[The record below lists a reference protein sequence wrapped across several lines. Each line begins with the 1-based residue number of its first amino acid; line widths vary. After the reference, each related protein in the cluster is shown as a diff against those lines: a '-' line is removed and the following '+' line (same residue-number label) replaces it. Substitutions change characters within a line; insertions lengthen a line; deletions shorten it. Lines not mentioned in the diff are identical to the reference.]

1 MSVYRC
7 GRMAYAIVVISDQ
20 CGIVCVGV
28 KGIVPRYKDRLL
40 TNNLIPEALWPH
52 APTYII
58 KTHIFYTILI
68 PRRLMCRA
76 RVDRC

>member
-1 MSVYRC
+1 ML
-7 GRMAYAIVVISDQ
+7 
-20 CGIVCVGV
+20 

-40 TNNLIPEALWPH
+40 TNDLIPEALWPH

-58 KTHIFYTILI
+58 KTHILYTILI
-68 PRRLMCRA
+68 PRDAYKSIAASEVSKVGA